1 MKRISWLN
9 FAHTCQPRWFWS
21 AIMLVGFL
29 LQITRLAPPLSVAAE
44 TRPTVAIC
52 DEAASG
58 SFAETTKL
66 RSETAE
72 QERTDVVPLDS
83 PQEQWIQLFNGQD
96 LTGWTPKIRHSPLGE
111 NYGQTFRV
119 EDGVLKVVYDPEF
132 YPQFDERFGHLF
144 YEQSFSHY
152 RLRAEYRFVGQ
163 QVAGGPGWAIRNNGF
178 MLHCQDPKSMRVEQ
192 DFPVSI
198 EVQLLGG
205 DGQNPRTT
213 ANLCT
218 PGTNVVLNGKLFLP
232 HCTSSKS
239 KTYHGDQW
247 VTVEIEVRGS
257 RTIKHL
263 MEGEVVLEYTEPQ
276 LDPRDADA
284 KSLSEARQG
293 ALLLEEGFI
302 SIQAESAPIEFRK
315 IELLPLQP

>member
-1 MKRISWLN
+1 MKRRMECLLKNQRPQVSRVDFGTSVAIRRAGLLLAAWLMTGPV
-9 FAHTCQPRWFWS
+9 FAQSTSSP
-21 AIMLVGFL
+21 AP
-29 LQITRLAPPLSVAAE
+29 APPQQDTTEQLQTEAQADTHAE
-44 TRPTVAIC
+44 
-52 DEAASG
+52 E
-58 SFAETTKL
+58 
-66 RSETAE
+66 
-72 QERTDVVPLDS
+72 
-83 PQEQWIQLFNGQD
+83 WIPLFNGRD

-119 EDGVLKVVYDPEF
+119 EDGLLKVVYDPAF

-144 YEQSFSHY
+144 YEQSYSHY

-163 QVAGGPGWAIRNNGF
+163 QVAGGPGWAIRNNGL
-178 MLHCQDPKSMRVEQ
+178 MLHCQDPQTMRVEQ

-205 DGQNPRTT
+205 DGQNARTT

-218 PGTNVVLNGKLFLP
+218 PGTNVVLNGKLFQP
-232 HCTSSKS
+232 HCTSSRS
-239 KTYHGDQW
+239 KTYHGEQW
-247 VTVEIEVRGS
+247 VTVEVEVRGGQV
-257 RTIKHL
+257 IKHL
-263 MEGEVVLEYTEPQ
+263 MDGEVVLEYTEPQ

-284 KSLSEARQG
+284 KALSEARQG
-293 ALLLEEGFI
+293 RLLLEAGFI